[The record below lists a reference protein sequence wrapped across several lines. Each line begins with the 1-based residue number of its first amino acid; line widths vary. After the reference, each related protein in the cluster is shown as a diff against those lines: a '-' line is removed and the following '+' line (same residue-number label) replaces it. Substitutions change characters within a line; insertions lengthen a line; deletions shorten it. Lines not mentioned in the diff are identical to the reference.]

1 MKFHQNWLILRKA
14 CLHFGIHSWTIMDPS
29 GPLHASQLQIWRR
42 KLILC
47 NGSCGIAYAPCISH
61 LYNLYNIF
69 TFTQK
74 LTGPNVGTH
83 TFTRFFRQI
92 NAGGWGPRLLS
103 PTISPKPS
111 RAAQDCKGGMPK
123 QLGIGTAEVSRKFQK
138 PWETCRVYVA
148 KIEKSQALTAG
159 FWNLL
164 ISTATRCHVTGY
176 EVLLCNERHLRTI
189 LILISRKSEIAIATL
204 WFVVICLI
212 ILIKGQMLG
221 YPLHIDPLCFKL

>member
-1 MKFHQNWLILRKA
+1 LQRRDAETTGNWDI
-14 CLHFGIHSWTIMDPS
+14 
-29 GPLHASQLQIWRR
+29 
-42 KLILC
+42 
-47 NGSCGIAYAPCISH
+47 
-61 LYNLYNIF
+61 
-69 TFTQK
+69 
-74 LTGPNVGTH
+74 
-83 TFTRFFRQI
+83 
-92 NAGGWGPRLLS
+92 
-103 PTISPKPS
+103 
-111 RAAQDCKGGMPK
+111 
-123 QLGIGTAEVSRKFQK
+123 AEVSRKFQK